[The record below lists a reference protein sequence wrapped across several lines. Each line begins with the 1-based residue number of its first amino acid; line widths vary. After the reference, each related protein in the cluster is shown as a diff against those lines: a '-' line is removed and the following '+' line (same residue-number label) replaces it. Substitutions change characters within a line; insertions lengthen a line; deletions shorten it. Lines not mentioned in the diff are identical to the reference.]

1 MPPLVQRKK
10 RACHFLGVLTQAT
23 QEVRVTTLA
32 IQLKEKYIE
41 VTRDDMMHLMWPYA
55 SLEDMD
61 HMCTVFDHCRCLG
74 QFFLGVKKDG
84 EIAGKPYQETWH

>member
-1 MPPLVQRKK
+1 
-10 RACHFLGVLTQAT
+10 
-23 QEVRVTTLA
+23 
-32 IQLKEKYIE
+32 
-41 VTRDDMMHLMWPYA
+41 MMHLMWPYA